1 MTASDVSALRPLSTG
16 QLLDRAFRLYRQH
29 FLVFL
34 GIVALVQVPIS
45 VAQVALNAQ
54 MLGVTGGGE
63 TFGTIGVISTVVIFV
78 GSILFASLETGALT
92 GAVAD
97 SYLGTPV
104 SILGSYRRLGRKWLS
119 ILGALLLA
127 GLIGMLLFLWFLVPI
142 VGWLSGLGILV
153 FFEIAVIQ
161 LIPPI
166 IVLERHTGSAAV
178 RRGWDLSRKRFWPV
192 VGFMLVLALLSTIL
206 VNGPTLLVVWLLR
219 LMIPDAIGSTQG
231 IFAVTALLP
240 TAISAFFA
248 LVFQPLRL
256 TAITLLYFD
265 LRVRFEGF
273 DLALLANSL
282 ADVPTSLDTVT
293 AQAPDPEEGHLVTR
307 GEFGSFILLS
317 FVGGLV
323 LVVVPALVQALYG
336 L

>member
-1 MTASDVSALRPLSTG
+1 MTASDVSVLRPLSTG

-34 GIVALVQVPIS
+34 GIVAIVQVPIS

-63 TFGTIGVISTVVIFV
+63 TFGIIGVISTVVIFV
-78 GSILFASLETGALT
+78 GTVLFASLETGALT

-142 VGWLSGLGILV
+142 VGWLSGIGILV

-166 IVLERHTGSAAV
+166 IVLEGHTGSAAV

-219 LMIPDAIGSTQG
+219 LTDSRRRWQYPRPICSHSTLADSHLG
-231 IFAVTALLP
+231 VLC
-240 TAISAFFA
+240 

-282 ADVPTSLDTVT
+282 SDAPTSLDSSNGSSARTGAGASGYPRRVR
-293 AQAPDPEEGHLVTR
+293 LV
-307 GEFGSFILLS
+307 SS
-317 FVGGLV
+317 S
-323 LVVVPALVQALYG
+323 
-336 L
+336 